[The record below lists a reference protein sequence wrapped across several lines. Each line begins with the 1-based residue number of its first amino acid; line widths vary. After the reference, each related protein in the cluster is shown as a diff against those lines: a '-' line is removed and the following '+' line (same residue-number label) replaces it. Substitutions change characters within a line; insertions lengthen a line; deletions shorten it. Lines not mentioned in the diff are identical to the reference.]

1 MKRVCL
7 ALPTNR
13 PCAGAIV
20 DVHAEAAF
28 AVANFDVEVH
38 VLILDSCAPAAYA
51 EHQRVVDS
59 LPALT
64 GAIVHHLDEGAQR
77 RLLVRTCARAG
88 GDADKLLDLILP
100 DGLSY
105 GACTNR
111 AFLIAAALGCESVH
125 RRDSDSRYQRLDGTV
140 IHPIH
145 HELRFLG
152 LRGADAVPLATESE
166 LAAGQHDR
174 PVGLVAGSF
183 IGEMSVDL
191 AEMREA
197 EPGVYHDVVSLWA
210 PSDWSA
216 EQRDWLV
223 AESFIGG
230 GTEPF
235 AADRAR
241 LGTIDMYRVDMCN
254 IALGREV
261 YERVPLPPARDT
273 IGSDYFLI
281 HLVHDS
287 GLPGVVHN
295 RQIVNGYTPER
306 RTEAGFLAYHMRFAK
321 FLLSML
327 YLNDVYGRM
336 TEAGPALLDREHRVR
351 PDAVV
356 GFVRESLGLD
366 RSENEHRLAVLDT
379 SYRKLGHRYALVAD
393 MLERR
398 KARLLD
404 EAGADMADYALLI
417 DSWSGLVEA
426 ARTVGL

>member
-28 AVANFDVEVH
+28 AAANFDVEVH
-38 VLILDSCAPAAYA
+38 VLILDSCTPAAYA
-51 EHQRVVDS
+51 EHRRVVDA
-59 LPALT
+59 LPATSGVL
-64 GAIVHHLDEGAQR
+64 VHHLGEGAQR
-77 RLLVRTCARAG
+77 RILARTCARAG
-88 GDADKLLDLILP
+88 GDTDRLLDLILP

-111 AFLIAAALGCESVH
+111 AFLIAAALGCGSVH

-152 LRGADAVPLATESE
+152 LPGADAVPLATDSA
-166 LAAGQHDR
+166 LAPGQHDR
-174 PVGLVAGSF
+174 PVSLVAGSF

-191 AEMREA
+191 AEMRAA
-197 EPGVYHDVVSLWA
+197 EPVVYHDVVSLWA

-216 EQRDWLV
+216 EQKDWLV

-235 AADRAR
+235 AGDRAT

-254 IALGREV
+254 MALDREV

-281 HLVHDS
+281 HLVHDA

-295 RQIVNGYTPER
+295 RHIVNGYTPER
-306 RTEAGFLAYHMRFAK
+306 RTEAGFLAYQMRFVK
-321 FLLSML
+321 FLLSMP

-336 TEAGPALLDREHRVR
+336 TEAGAALLDRGHRVR
-351 PDAVV
+351 PDAVA
-356 GFVRESLGLD
+356 GYVRASLRLD
-366 RSENEHRLAVLDT
+366 RGENEHILTVLDT
-379 SYRKLGHRYALVAD
+379 SYRKLGDRYAPVAD
-393 MLERR
+393 LLQQRQT
-398 KARLLD
+398 RLLD
-404 EAGADMADYALLI
+404 EARADMADYASLI

-426 ARTVGL
+426 ARVGGL